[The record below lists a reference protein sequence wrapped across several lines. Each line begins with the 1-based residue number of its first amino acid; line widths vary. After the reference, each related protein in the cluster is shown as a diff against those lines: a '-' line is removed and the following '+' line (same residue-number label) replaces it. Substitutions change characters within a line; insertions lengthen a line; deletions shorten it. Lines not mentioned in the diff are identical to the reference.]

1 MSRRSKKIFVNMLSI
16 SRIIGALL
24 MPLVFANFS
33 MLKIVLIISLLFI
46 TDTFDG
52 LLARKWKVQTRGGA
66 LLDPLGDKLLAA
78 SCIFSFIFKDT
89 RLLITLLLEI
99 AIAYVNI
106 NRGLHGEE
114 ANTIFMGK
122 IKTTA
127 LFIMLGLCA
136 AYSLKPDALNI
147 LFNTSIDLTIT
158 KSVVNIAFLITL
170 ICQVLT
176 IIMYINES
184 SKQKNVRIN
193 RIPKL
198 KSMKEIIKRLF
209 DEDSYLEDR
218 DKALID
224 IIKK

>member
-1 MSRRSKKIFVNMLSI
+1 MSRKNKKIFVNILSL
-16 SRIIGALL
+16 SRIVGALL
-24 MPLVFANFS
+24 MPLVFSNFS
-33 MLKIVLIISLLFI
+33 MLKIVIIIALLFI

-66 LLDPLGDKLLAA
+66 LLDPLGDKLLAT
-78 SCIFSFIFKDT
+78 SCILSFIFKDI
-89 RLLITLLLEI
+89 RLLVILLLEI
-99 AIAYVNI
+99 AIAIINI
-106 NRGLHGEE
+106 SRGLHGEE

-127 LFIMLGLCA
+127 LFVMLGLYA
-136 AYSLKPDALNI
+136 ANSLKADILNI
-147 LFNTSIDLTIT
+147 IFNTSIDLTIT
-158 KSVVNIAFLITL
+158 KNIVNIAYLICL

-184 SKQKNVRIN
+184 NKQKNIRIN

-198 KSMKEIIKRLF
+198 KSFKSIIQRLF

-218 DKALID
+218 DKPLIE